1 MKFFSKYISNIILC
15 TCLIAA
21 SAVKSQNQKWFDE
34 SLSFEKRVDLL
45 LNAMTIDEKCGQFT
59 SDTPAIPRL
68 GVPEY
73 NWWNEALHGVARN
86 GKATIFPQGI
96 AMGATFNPSLI
107 KEVANAISDEA
118 RAKFQVSKSIG
129 NRGMYAGLTFWSPN
143 INIFRDPRWGRGQE
157 TYGEDP
163 FLTSKIGV
171 AFVEGLQGDNP
182 KYFKTTACAKHFAVH
197 SGPEALRHSFN
208 ANPSKLDLYET
219 YLPAFKSLVQ
229 EGNVQGIMGAYN
241 AVYGDPAN
249 ASKLLMD
256 DILKKQWGFEGYIVS
271 DCGALGDIMKG
282 HKKVKTVEE
291 AAALA
296 LKTGVNLNCGW
307 VYKNIKSALDKGLIS
322 EELINERLKK
332 LFLIRFQ
339 LGFFDKDESNPYN
352 NIGIEVINS
361 DAHKAIA
368 RKASQ
373 QSIVLLKNKDNV
385 LPLDKNIKTL
395 YVTGSFAASTDIL
408 LANYYGSAPNMVTVL
423 EGITDKVSLGTSV
436 EYRLGVLPFQNNLN
450 PLNWAVQVPKTV
462 DATVLV
468 AGISNEIEGEEVDA
482 IASEHKGDRID
493 LKLPQ
498 SQIDYIKAVSKNK
511 KGPLILVLGTG
522 SPVSLDEVEPY
533 VDAIVLMWYPGE
545 QGGNAVADVIFGDVA
560 PSGHLPITFPKNVEQ
575 LPPFD
580 DYSMKGRTYKY
591 MTEEPM
597 YPFGF
602 GLSYSTLE
610 LKNATSTATAITKRT
625 AFTISVDVLNSGK
638 NKFEDVVQLYLVPED
653 TKGFLPFYT
662 LKSFERVSLNS
673 GETKKVSFALTDN
686 DLKQTNLKGVKDWIK
701 GNYKIIISNA
711 LPSQRSMDLGA
722 AKPAEIDIKLK

>member
-1 MKFFSKYISNIILC
+1 M
-15 TCLIAA
+15 
-21 SAVKSQNQKWFDE
+21 KSQNQKWFDE

>member
-15 TCLIAA
+15 ACLIAA
-21 SAVKSQNQKWFDE
+21 STVKSQHQKWFDE

-129 NRGMYAGLTFWSPN
+129 NRGIYAGLTFWSPN

-171 AFVEGLQGDNP
+171 AFVEGLQGKDP

-229 EGNVQGIMGAYN
+229 EGKVQGIMGAYN

-271 DCGALGDIMKG
+271 DCGALVDIMKG

-307 VYKNIKSALDKGLIS
+307 VYKNIKSALDKGLIT

-352 NIGIEVINS
+352 TIGIEVINS
-361 DAHKAIA
+361 DAHKAVA

-423 EGITDKVSLGTSV
+423 EGITEKVSLGTSV

-468 AGISNEIEGEEVDA
+468 AGISNEMEGEEVDA
-482 IASEHKGDRID
+482 IASEHKGDRKD

-610 LKNATSTATAITKRT
+610 IKNPSSSETIIKKGKR
-625 AFTISVDVLNSGK
+625 ISVSVDVKNSGDK
-638 NKFEDVVQLYLVPED
+638 DYEDVIQMYLVPED
-653 TKGFLPFYT
+653 TKDFLPFYA
-662 LKSFERVSLNS
+662 LKSFQRVPLNK
-673 GETKKVSFALTDN
+673 GETKKLTFN
-686 DLKQTNLKGVKDWIK
+686 LTEEDLKQTNLEGEKTWIK
-701 GNYKIIISNA
+701 GNYKLLISNA
-711 LPSQRSMDLGA
+711 LPSHRSANLGA
-722 AKPAEIDIKLK
+722 AKPAEIKIKLK

>member
-15 TCLIAA
+15 ACLIAA
-21 SAVKSQNQKWFDE
+21 STVKSQHQKWFDE

-129 NRGMYAGLTFWSPN
+129 NRGIYAGLTFWSPN

-171 AFVEGLQGDNP
+171 AFVEGLQGKDP

-229 EGNVQGIMGAYN
+229 EGKVQGIMGAYN

-271 DCGALGDIMKG
+271 DCGALVDIMKG

-307 VYKNIKSALDKGLIS
+307 VYKNIKSALDKGLIT

-352 NIGIEVINS
+352 TIGIEVINS
-361 DAHKAIA
+361 DAHKAVA

-423 EGITDKVSLGTSV
+423 EGITEKVSLGTSV

-462 DATVLV
+462 YATVLV

-482 IASEHKGDRID
+482 IASEHKGDRKD

-610 LKNATSTATAITKRT
+610 IKNPSSSETIIKKGKR
-625 AFTISVDVLNSGK
+625 ISVSVDVKNSGDK
-638 NKFEDVVQLYLVPED
+638 DYEDVIQMYLVPED
-653 TKGFLPFYT
+653 TKDFLPFYA
-662 LKSFERVSLNS
+662 LKSFQRVPLNK
-673 GETKKVSFALTDN
+673 GETKKLTFN
-686 DLKQTNLKGVKDWIK
+686 LTEEDLKQTNLEGEKTWIK
-701 GNYKIIISNA
+701 GNYKLLISNA
-711 LPSQRSMDLGA
+711 LPSHRSANLGA
-722 AKPAEIDIKLK
+722 AKPAEIKIKLK

>member
-1 MKFFSKYISNIILC
+1 M
-15 TCLIAA
+15 
-21 SAVKSQNQKWFDE
+21 KSQHQKWFDE

-129 NRGMYAGLTFWSPN
+129 NRGIYAGLTFWSPN

-171 AFVEGLQGDNP
+171 AFVEGLQGKDP

-229 EGNVQGIMGAYN
+229 EGKVQGIMGAYN

-271 DCGALGDIMKG
+271 DCGALVDIMKG

-307 VYKNIKSALDKGLIS
+307 VYKNIKSALDKGLIT

-352 NIGIEVINS
+352 TIGIEVINS
-361 DAHKAIA
+361 DAHKAVA

-423 EGITDKVSLGTSV
+423 EGITEKVSLGTSV

-482 IASEHKGDRID
+482 IASEHKGDRKD

-610 LKNATSTATAITKRT
+610 IKNPSSSETIIKKGKR
-625 AFTISVDVLNSGK
+625 ISVSVDVKNSGDK
-638 NKFEDVVQLYLVPED
+638 DYEDVIQMYLVPED
-653 TKGFLPFYT
+653 TKDFLPFYA
-662 LKSFERVSLNS
+662 LKSFQRVPLNK
-673 GETKKVSFALTDN
+673 GETKKLTFN
-686 DLKQTNLKGVKDWIK
+686 LTEEDLKQTNLEGEKTWIK
-701 GNYKIIISNA
+701 GNYKLLISNA
-711 LPSQRSMDLGA
+711 LPSHRSANLGA
-722 AKPAEIDIKLK
+722 AKPAEIKIKLK

>member
-15 TCLIAA
+15 ACLIAA
-21 SAVKSQNQKWFDE
+21 STVKSQHQKWFDE

-129 NRGMYAGLTFWSPN
+129 NRGIYAGLTFWSPN

-171 AFVEGLQGDNP
+171 AFVEGLQGKDP

-229 EGNVQGIMGAYN
+229 EGKVQGIMGAYN

-271 DCGALGDIMKG
+271 DCGALVDIMKG

-307 VYKNIKSALDKGLIS
+307 VYKNIKSALDKGLIT

-352 NIGIEVINS
+352 TIGIEVINS
-361 DAHKAIA
+361 DAHKAVA

-423 EGITDKVSLGTSV
+423 EGITEKVSLGTSV

-482 IASEHKGDRID
+482 IASEHKGDRKD

-610 LKNATSTATAITKRT
+610 IKNPSSSETIIKKGKR
-625 AFTISVDVLNSGK
+625 ISVSVDVKNSGDK
-638 NKFEDVVQLYLVPED
+638 DYEDVIQMYLVPED
-653 TKGFLPFYT
+653 TKDFLPFYA
-662 LKSFERVSLNS
+662 LKSFQRVPLNK
-673 GETKKVSFALTDN
+673 GETKKLTFN
-686 DLKQTNLKGVKDWIK
+686 LTEEDLKQTNLEGEKTWIK
-701 GNYKIIISNA
+701 GNYKLLISNA
-711 LPSQRSMDLGA
+711 LPSHRSANLGA
-722 AKPAEIDIKLK
+722 AKPAEIKIKLK

>member
-1 MKFFSKYISNIILC
+1 M
-15 TCLIAA
+15 
-21 SAVKSQNQKWFDE
+21 KSQHQKWFDE

-129 NRGMYAGLTFWSPN
+129 NRGIYAGLTFWSPN

-171 AFVEGLQGDNP
+171 AFVEGLQGKDP

-229 EGNVQGIMGAYN
+229 EGKVQGIMGAYN

-271 DCGALGDIMKG
+271 DCGALVDIMKG

-307 VYKNIKSALDKGLIS
+307 VYKNIKSALDKGLIT

-352 NIGIEVINS
+352 TIGIEVINS
-361 DAHKAIA
+361 DAHKAVA

-423 EGITDKVSLGTSV
+423 EGITEKVSLGTSV

-468 AGISNEIEGEEVDA
+468 AGISNEMEGEEVDA
-482 IASEHKGDRID
+482 IASEHKGDRKD

-610 LKNATSTATAITKRT
+610 IKNPSSSETIIKKGKR
-625 AFTISVDVLNSGK
+625 ISVSVDVKNSGDK
-638 NKFEDVVQLYLVPED
+638 DYEDVIQMYLVPED
-653 TKGFLPFYT
+653 TKDFLPFYA
-662 LKSFERVSLNS
+662 LKSFQRVPLNK
-673 GETKKVSFALTDN
+673 GETKKLTFN
-686 DLKQTNLKGVKDWIK
+686 LTEEDLKQTNLEGEKTWIK
-701 GNYKIIISNA
+701 GNYKLLISNA
-711 LPSQRSMDLGA
+711 LPSHRSANLGA
-722 AKPAEIDIKLK
+722 AKPAEIKIKLK